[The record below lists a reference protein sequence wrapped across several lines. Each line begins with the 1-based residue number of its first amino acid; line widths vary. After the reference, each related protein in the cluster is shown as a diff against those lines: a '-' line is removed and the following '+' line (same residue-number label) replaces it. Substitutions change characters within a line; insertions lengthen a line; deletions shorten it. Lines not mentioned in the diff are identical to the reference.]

1 MSVWPEWKE
10 NRPFAGLLSLF
21 LVVLILFFGLRAINA
36 FKEGKYIGKPVP
48 YEHTISIEGQ
58 GKVTAK
64 PDIASVMIGVQSKG
78 DTVAGAQLKNTQ
90 TMNALIGSLK
100 NMGIAEDDLQ
110 TANYSVYQEQVWN
123 PTTQIS
129 EPKQWIVSQNI
140 TAKIRDASKIS
151 TVLGMAGQSGVTNIS
166 GPTFTIDDP
175 TALKDQAREKAI
187 KDAEMHAQQIAN
199 ALGMQIEKVIGYSE
213 YSPDNGPVP
222 MYYDRAVASDSSLGV
237 PPSPVIQTGTT
248 DVKLNVNITYKL
260 VE

>member
-1 MSVWPEWKE
+1 MSLWPEWKE
-10 NRPFAGLLSLF
+10 NRPFAGLLTLF
-21 LVVLILFFGLRAINA
+21 LAVLVIFFGLKSVNV
-36 FKEGKYIGKPVP
+36 FKENRQIGKPVP

-78 DTVAGAQLKNTQ
+78 DTVADSQLKNTQ
-90 TMNALIGSLK
+90 TMNALISSIK
-100 NMGIAEDDLQ
+100 NMGIAEDDLL
-110 TANYSVYQEQVWN
+110 TANYFVYQEQVWN

-129 EPKQWIVSQNI
+129 ESKQWIVSQNI
-140 TAKIRDASKIS
+140 TVKIRDASKIS

-187 KDAEMHAQQIAN
+187 KDAEMHARQIAG

-213 YSPDNGPVP
+213 YSSDNGPIP
-222 MYYDRAVASDSSLGV
+222 MYDRMVTSDSSLGA
-237 PPSPVIQTGTT
+237 PPAPTIQTGTT
-248 DVKLNVNITYKL
+248 DVKLTVNITYKL